1 MEQIDVAVIG
11 AGVVGLASALAIA
24 NKGRTVCILEREARP
39 GRGTSTRNSQVI
51 HAGIY
56 YPNGSL
62 KARHCVNGARQLYD
76 FCARHD
82 IPHRRSGKLIVAHD
96 EREVQALEALMAR
109 AIDNGV
115 EGMEL
120 VEQGF
125 IREREPHLKVRVA
138 LFSPNTG
145 MVDAEALV
153 HTLARLCREK
163 DAFLLPGSPLVGAD
177 ATADGIALRTPAES
191 ITARCVVN
199 AAGLYADD
207 VSAML
212 GGKSFTIYPCR
223 GEYAEFTPS
232 KRSLVRALVYPLPH
246 ASGHGLGVHLVR
258 TTGGQVWLGPTIH
271 YQDRKDDYEN
281 DREPLESFAESARR
295 LIDGVTID
303 DLRLSGSGIRAK
315 LHPPDQSFADFMIGR
330 DAHCP
335 RLIQVA
341 GIESPGLTSCLSIG
355 ISVADLIDATL

>member
-24 NKGRTVCILEREARP
+24 SQGRSVCILEREARP

-62 KARHCVNGARQLYD
+62 KARHCVNGARLLYE

-177 ATADGIALRTPAES
+177 ANADGIALRTPAES

-223 GEYAEFTPS
+223 GEYAELVPA
-232 KRSLVRALVYPLPH
+232 KRDIVNGLVYPLPH
-246 ASGHGLGVHLVR
+246 THGLGVHV
-258 TTGGQVWLGPTIH
+258 TKTIAGNVTFGPTVK
-271 YQDRKDDYEN
+271 YQALKNDYEN
-281 DREPLESFAESARR
+281 DRIPLESFLEPARE
-295 LIDGVTID
+295 LLPEITLE
-303 DLRLSGSGIRAK
+303 DLRLGGSGIRSK
-315 LHPPDQSFADFMIGR
+315 LHPPDVAFADFMIER
-330 DAHCP
+330 DAVNP
-335 RLIQVA
+335 RVIQAA

-355 ISVADLIDATL
+355 DRVAELVEETL

>member
-56 YPNGSL
+56 YPKGTL
-62 KARHCVNGARQLYD
+62 KARHCVDGARMLYD
-76 FCARHD
+76 FCARHN

-223 GEYAEFTPS
+223 GEYAELVPA
-232 KRSLVRALVYPLPH
+232 KRDIVNGLVYPLPH
-246 ASGHGLGVHLVR
+246 THGLGVHV
-258 TTGGQVWLGPTIH
+258 TKTIAGNVTFGPTVK
-271 YQDRKDDYEN
+271 YQALKNDYEN
-281 DREPLESFAESARR
+281 DRIPLESFLEPARE
-295 LIDGVTID
+295 LLPEITLA
-303 DLRLSGSGIRAK
+303 DLRLGGSGIRSK
-315 LHPPDQSFADFMIGR
+315 LHPPDVAFADFMIEK
-330 DAHCP
+330 DAVNP
-335 RLIQVA
+335 RVIQAA

-355 ISVADLIDATL
+355 DQVAELVEESL